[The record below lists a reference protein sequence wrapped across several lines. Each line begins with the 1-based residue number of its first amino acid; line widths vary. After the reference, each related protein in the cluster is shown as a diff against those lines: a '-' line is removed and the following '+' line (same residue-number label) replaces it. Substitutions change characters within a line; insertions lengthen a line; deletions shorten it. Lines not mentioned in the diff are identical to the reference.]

1 MKKLLLILLC
11 LPMIGFGQLTY
22 VPDDSFEAYLEANGM
37 GDGIILNDSVLTGNI
52 NTVTSL
58 NVRFQNITD
67 LTGIEDFTALTDLDC
82 SHNQLTSLDVSNNTA
97 LFTLNCKHNILTSLN
112 VGGANSLDY
121 LHCYANQ
128 LTSLDVSNN
137 TVLTYLSCGDNQLIS
152 LNLSNNTVLTYL
164 GCYNNSPFSLTN
176 LDLRNHSLSGLLIEV
191 NNNPNLFCIDVDNPI
206 LAQALF
212 NVNINIDPWTSF
224 STNCA
229 TAFGCMDSAACNY
242 DNIATIDTGICNY
255 NSVHIDTVTS
265 CNLYNWFGNVYTVSG
280 IYDTIL
286 SSINSCDSI
295 ATLNLTITN
304 SDSSSNNITNCDAYQ
319 WNGLNLT
326 NSGTYDTI
334 LVNNF
339 GCDSI
344 VNLNLTILN
353 STTNSTNISVC
364 NEYAWQGNTYY
375 NSGIYIDTITN
386 SFGCDS
392 IMSLNLIINNSPNV
406 VITQNNNMLEAQSF
420 GGASPYDFI
429 WNTGD
434 TTMNIIPQ
442 VSGNYWVL
450 SIDANGCVSDTSHF
464 AVFIIANQIEE
475 TSSVKNLSKIVNS
488 LGQPLKP
495 VNNIPLFYI
504 YDDGTVEKKI
514 VID

>member
-1 MKKLLLILLC
+1 MKKKGLLILLC

-22 VPDDSFEAYLEANGM
+22 VPDDIFEAYLEANGM
-37 GDGIILNDSVLTGNI
+37 GDGIALNDSVLTGNI
-52 NTVTSL
+52 NTVSSL
-58 NVRFQNITD
+58 NIYNYGISD
-67 LTGIEDFTALTDLDC
+67 LTGIEDFT
-82 SHNQLTSLDVSNNTA
+82 NLTSLQCFSNLLTILDVSNNTA
-97 LFTLNCKHNILTSLN
+97 LTDLRC
-112 VGGANSLDY
+112 DD
-121 LHCYANQ
+121 NQ
-128 LTSLDVSNN
+128 LTTLDVSNN
-137 TVLTYLSCGDNQLIS
+137 TALTRLYCATNP
-152 LNLSNNTVLTYL
+152 LT
-164 GCYNNSPFSLTN
+164 T
-176 LDLRNHSLSGLLIEV
+176 LDLSQNTALEDLYCFWTQLTSIDIRNHNLLGLLIV
-191 NNNPNLFCIDVDNPI
+191 TDNNPQLFCIDVDNPL
-206 LAQALF
+206 LAQTLLSA
-212 NVNINIDPWTSF
+212 NIDPWTSF
-224 STNCA
+224 DTNCA
-229 TAFGCMDSAACNY
+229 TAFGCMDSSACNY
-242 DNIATIDTGICNY
+242 DSFATIDTGVCDY
-255 NSVHIDTVTS
+255 NSNHIDTIIS
-265 CNLYNWFGNVYTVSG
+265 CNLYNWFGNAYTVSG

-295 ATLNLTITN
+295 STLNLTITN
-304 SDSSSNNITNCDAYQ
+304 SDSSFNNVTSCDAYQ

-364 NEYAWQGNTYY
+364 DEYAWQGNIYY
-375 NSGIYIDTITN
+375 NSGVYIDTITN

-406 VITQNNNMLEAQSF
+406 VITQNNNILEAQSF
-420 GGASPYDFI
+420 GGAAPYGFI

-450 SIDANGCVSDTSHF
+450 SIDANGCVSDTSHL
-464 AVFIIANQIEE
+464 AVFIIASQIEE
-475 TSSVKNLSKIVNS
+475 ASSVKNLSKIVNS

-495 VNNIPLFYI
+495 VNNMPLFYI

-514 VID
+514 IIE